1 MGSGQGP
8 AVQPFN
14 DLKCQLITSIAV
26 SRQASTL
33 LLTNVDQTVDH
44 RFSLDQLLSGVSQ
57 EAFLPPGERDLFNLV
72 PEPVILGD
80 LNPNFTGFLFL
91 DSEPEKP
98 DLVSLL

>member
-1 MGSGQGP
+1 M
-8 AVQPFN
+8 
-14 DLKCQLITSIAV
+14 KRQLITSIAV

-80 LNPNFTGFLFL
+80 INPNFTGLLFL
-91 DSEPEKP
+91 DSQLEKAEI
-98 DLVSLL
+98 VSKMFLR